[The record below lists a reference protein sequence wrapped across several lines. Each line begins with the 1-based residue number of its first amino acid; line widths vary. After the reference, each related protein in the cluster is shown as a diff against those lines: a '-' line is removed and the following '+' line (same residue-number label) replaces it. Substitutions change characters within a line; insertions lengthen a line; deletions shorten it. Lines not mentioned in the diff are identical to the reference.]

1 MMFKRGKIVV
11 LFYLFLLITPSL
23 IGQENNQ
30 SINQDSSITKLLK
43 LKTDYNKKIYESS
56 FYTIQIYYG
65 DLKEADSILKVFS
78 EEFEE
83 IETSL
88 IFETPN
94 YKVRVGNFKNIID
107 ASKKLE
113 NIKRKFSSAFILK
126 NDEL

>member
-1 MMFKRGKIVV
+1 MVIKRLKISVF
-11 LFYLFLLITPSL
+11 FYLILFISSALY
-23 IGQENNQ
+23 GQEINQ
-30 SINQDSSITKLLK
+30 SMSQDSSIIKLLK

-65 DLKEADSILKVFS
+65 DLKEADSILKMFS

-83 IETSL
+83 IKTSL

-94 YKVRVGNFKNIID
+94 YKVRVGKFKTLID
-107 ASKKLE
+107 ASKNLE
-113 NIKRKFSSAFILK
+113 KIKRKFRGAFILK

>member
-1 MMFKRGKIVV
+1 MIIKRLKISVF
-11 LFYLFLLITPSL
+11 FYLFLFISSALY
-23 IGQENNQ
+23 GQEINQ
-30 SINQDSSITKLLK
+30 SMSQDSSIIKLLK

-65 DLKEADSILKVFS
+65 DLKEADSILKMFS

-83 IETSL
+83 IKTSL

-94 YKVRVGNFKNIID
+94 YKVRVGKFKTLID
-107 ASKKLE
+107 ASKNLE
-113 NIKRKFSSAFILK
+113 KIKRKFRGAFILK

>member
-1 MMFKRGKIVV
+1 MTFRRVNITVFFNLV
-11 LFYLFLLITPSL
+11 LLISSPL
-23 IGQENNQ
+23 ISQEIDQ
-30 SINQDSSITKLLK
+30 SKGPDSTIKKLLK

-65 DLKEADSILKVFS
+65 NLKEADSISEVFS

-94 YKVRVGNFKNIID
+94 YKVRVGKFKTIID
-107 ASKKLE
+107 ASKTLE
-113 NIKRKFSSAFILK
+113 NIKRKFRSAFILK
-126 NDEL
+126 KDEL

>member
-1 MMFKRGKIVV
+1 MVIKRLKISIF
-11 LFYLFLLITPSL
+11 FYLFLFISSPLY
-23 IGQENNQ
+23 GQEINQ
-30 SINQDSSITKLLK
+30 SMTQDSSIIKLLK

-65 DLKEADSILKVFS
+65 DLKEADSILKMFS

-83 IETSL
+83 IKTSL

-94 YKVRVGNFKNIID
+94 YKVRVGKFKTLID
-107 ASKKLE
+107 ASKNLE
-113 NIKRKFSSAFILK
+113 KIKRKFRGAFILK

>member
-1 MMFKRGKIVV
+1 MVIKRLKILVF
-11 LFYLFLLITPSL
+11 FYLFLFISSPLY
-23 IGQENNQ
+23 GQEINQ
-30 SINQDSSITKLLK
+30 SMSQDSSIIKLLK

-65 DLKEADSILKVFS
+65 DLKEADSILKMFS

-83 IETSL
+83 IKTSL

-94 YKVRVGNFKNIID
+94 YKVRVGKFKTLID
-107 ASKKLE
+107 ASKNLE
-113 NIKRKFSSAFILK
+113 KIKRKFRGAFILK

>member
-11 LFYLFLLITPSL
+11 LFYLFLFITSSV

-43 LKTDYNKKIYESS
+43 LKTDYNKKIFESS

-65 DLKEADSILKVFS
+65 DLSEADSILKVFS
-78 EEFEE
+78 EEFNE

-107 ASKKLE
+107 ASKNLE
-113 NIKRKFSSAFILK
+113 NIKRKFRSAFILK

>member
-11 LFYLFLLITPSL
+11 LFYLFLFITSSVF
-23 IGQENNQ
+23 GQENNQ

-107 ASKKLE
+107 ASKNLE
-113 NIKRKFSSAFILK
+113 NIKRKFRSAFILK

>member
-1 MMFKRGKIVV
+1 MVIKRLKISVF
-11 LFYLFLLITPSL
+11 FYLFLFISSALY
-23 IGQENNQ
+23 GQEINQ
-30 SINQDSSITKLLK
+30 SMSQDSSIIKLLK

-65 DLKEADSILKVFS
+65 DLKEADSILKMFS

-83 IETSL
+83 IKTSL

-94 YKVRVGNFKNIID
+94 YKVRVGKFKTLID
-107 ASKKLE
+107 ASKNLE
-113 NIKRKFSSAFILK
+113 KIKRKFRGAFILK

>member
-11 LFYLFLLITPSL
+11 LFYLFLFITSSV

-30 SINQDSSITKLLK
+30 SIHQDSSITKLLK
-43 LKTDYNKKIYESS
+43 LKTDYNKKIFEST

-65 DLKEADSILKVFS
+65 DLSEADSILKVFS
-78 EEFEE
+78 EEFNE
-83 IETSL
+83 IKTSL

-113 NIKRKFSSAFILK
+113 SIKRKFRSAFILK